1 MLEYKVR
8 FPESKVKFQRN
19 KQSEQDVEP
28 LILVVIT
35 SWMKRVNK
43 MVKLKGTGKKCLISS

>member
-19 KQSEQDVEP
+19 KQSEEDVEP

-35 SWMKRVNK
+35 LWMKRVNK
-43 MVKLKGTGKKCLISS
+43 MVKLKGTGKKCLTSS